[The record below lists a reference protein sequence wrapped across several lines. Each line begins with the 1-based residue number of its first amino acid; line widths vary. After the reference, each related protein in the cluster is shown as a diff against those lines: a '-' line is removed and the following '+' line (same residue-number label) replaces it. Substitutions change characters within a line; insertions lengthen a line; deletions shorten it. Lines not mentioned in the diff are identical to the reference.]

1 MADSSSRYRSL
12 SAWLKARFGEPV
24 RKITVDAGLGCP
36 NRDGTISTGGC
47 LYCNHRGSGTGVF
60 SRGVSIREQVDRGIE
75 VLSRKFRCK
84 KFIAY
89 FQSFTNTHA
98 PVERLRQIYWE
109 ALFRPEIVGLAVGT
123 RPDCVSEKVLD
134 LMAQLAGDR
143 LVWMEYGL
151 QSMHAR
157 TLDLVNRGHGPEA
170 FFSAVERTRARG
182 IQVVA
187 HMILGLPGESL
198 SDMEETARAVVATGA
213 EAVKLHPLY
222 VIRGTGLD
230 SMYQSGDYECLSEQ
244 AAREATMAVLEV
256 LDPETV
262 VHRLTSDPHAE
273 ELVAPFWMLD
283 RRGVR
288 SRLEKAMNERD
299 LHQGSR
305 HRKTGH
311 EGK

>member
-1 MADSSSRYRSL
+1 
-12 SAWLKARFGEPV
+12 
-24 RKITVDAGLGCP
+24 
-36 NRDGTISTGGC
+36 
-47 LYCNHRGSGTGVF
+47 
-60 SRGVSIREQVDRGIE
+60 
-75 VLSRKFRCK
+75 
-84 KFIAY
+84 
-89 FQSFTNTHA
+89 
-98 PVERLRQIYWE
+98 
-109 ALFRPEIVGLAVGT
+109 
-123 RPDCVSEKVLD
+123 
-134 LMAQLAGDR
+134 
-143 LVWMEYGL
+143 
-151 QSMHAR
+151 MHAR

-198 SDMEETARAVVATGA
+198 SDMEETARAVVAAGA